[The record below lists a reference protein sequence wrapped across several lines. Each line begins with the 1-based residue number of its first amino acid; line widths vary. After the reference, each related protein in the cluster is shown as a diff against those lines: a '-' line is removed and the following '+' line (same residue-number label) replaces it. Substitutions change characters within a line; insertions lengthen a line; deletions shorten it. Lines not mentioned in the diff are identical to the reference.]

1 MRNKEEFKALVEK
14 HVAAQRKADADA
26 ARRRKMILSG
36 VTALVLCIAVALPL
50 CLPAV
55 RPTDTD
61 DASMDGAALT
71 KQEAFWDKK
80 PIITFP
86 CEMSPDFEPD
96 IPADLSDI
104 FADNLAMGYTR
115 EEIAERAADEAFRK
129 AYMDFAVKIFQGADD
144 IKTEDNIC
152 FSPLSAMLALAM
164 TANGADGKT
173 LAEMEAL
180 LCGDLSIDELNATL
194 RTWVDRMLS
203 RQFKES
209 TFRVANSIWV
219 KKGIFIPDP
228 AFLQTNANYY
238 GAEVYAAPFDDS
250 TVDDMN
256 LWIKQHTN
264 GLIEKMIDEIS
275 PQTVMY
281 LINTLYL
288 KSVWWTPYLDN
299 QVSEGVFHGT
309 ESDVTA
315 TMLSSREP
323 CYLSMDGAKGFQ
335 KSMYGYTLV
344 ALLPDEGTDAGE
356 FIASLTGEK
365 LQAFLDSKSEA
376 DVRVEMPAFS
386 YDSSIDLTQVLQSYI
401 PTATGDGADF
411 SKMGETVSGNTL
423 FIGKV
428 QQDISITLNKNGIS
442 AAAGTVVDMEEEGGI
457 PPFDV
462 SIYYIT
468 LNRPFVY
475 VILDDLTG
483 LPVMMGVVEQI

>member
-26 ARRRKMILSG
+26 ARRRKIFLSG
-36 VTALVLCIAVALPL
+36 VSALVLCVAIILPL

-61 DASMDGAALT
+61 VAPMGDAAAT
-71 KQEAFWDKK
+71 KQEAYPDKK
-80 PIITFP
+80 PDN
-86 CEMSPDFEPD
+86 SPTVDMDSNDDKFSGILAE
-96 IPADLSDI
+96 
-104 FADNLAMGYTR
+104 NLAMGYTR
-115 EEIAERAADEAFRK
+115 EEIAERAADEVFRK
-129 AYMDFAVKIFQGADD
+129 AYMDFAVKIFQGADG
-144 IKTEDNIC
+144 IKTEDNLC

-164 TANGADGKT
+164 TANGADGET

-194 RTWVDRMLS
+194 RTWVDRMLG

-209 TFRVANSIWV
+209 AFQVANSVWV
-219 KKGIFIPDP
+219 RWGALHTSP

-256 LWIKQHTN
+256 IWIKHYTN

-299 QVSEGVFHGT
+299 QVSDGIFHGT
-309 ESDVTA
+309 ESDVST

-323 CYLSMDGAKGFQ
+323 CYLSMNGAKGFQ
-335 KSMYGYTLV
+335 KSMYGYTFV

-356 FIASLTGEK
+356 FVASLTGEA

-386 YDSSIDLTQVLQSYI
+386 YDSSIDLTEVLNPYI
-401 PTATGDGADF
+401 PTATGNGADF

-428 QQDISITLNKNGIS
+428 QQDTSITLNKDGIC
-442 AAAGTVVDMEEEGGI
+442 AAAGTMIDMPEGGI

-462 SIYYIT
+462 PIYYIT

-475 VILDDLTG
+475 FILDDLTG
-483 LPVMMGVVEQI
+483 LPIMMGVVEQI